1 MKKNY
6 SFRFDKSIS
15 SKGSPEPLSK
25 KQEIVPVEPQ
35 SERYSHADYV
45 ELLEHIWST
54 QLTTT
59 GSDCSETRL
68 IKFMRE
74 HKIAQDK
81 RQLDDLYKQNLW
93 VPRG

>member
-15 SKGSPEPLSK
+15 SKGSPEPPK
-25 KQEIVPVEPQ
+25 KQEAIPVVPH
-35 SERYSHADYV
+35 SERYSHADYM

-68 IKFMRE
+68 VKFMRE
-74 HKIAQDK
+74 NKIA
-81 RQLDDLYKQNLW
+81 
-93 VPRG
+93 